1 MVEDPILENSSLSLR
16 PRLVVNNAA
25 QQQLAPQ
32 ELVAQM
38 PPKMSET
45 KTLATKSQRPQV
57 QLEDPAEEG
66 RLEAQSMVG
75 LPESFTEDMVDQY
88 LNEIGRVSR
97 IDHTQEI
104 ELSRL
109 VQERL
114 ELEAARQTFVED
126 RGRDPSV
133 QEWAERVGLDG
144 RNLQQRIHRGKRAQ
158 QKLINA
164 NLRLVVSVAKKYLN
178 RGVPF
183 LDLIQEGNIGLI
195 RATEKFDAE
204 RGYRFSTYAHWWIR
218 QGITRCIANQA
229 RTIRL
234 PVHMVDKVRLLKRT
248 IRDMTKAT
256 GRRPSEGELA
266 EAMGVG
272 VKKLRLIQQAATL
285 PISLDLTVGHEGES
299 RLGDL
304 LEDSRAEQPFDE
316 MVSRS
321 MQQDVQTA
329 IEALKPIEQ
338 QILTLRY
345 GLDGRK
351 SRTLREVGDEFDLTR
366 ERIRQI
372 EREALRKLRSGQPS
386 RKLGHYLH

>member
-1 MVEDPILENSSLSLR
+1 MNLTRPSFEDPTPEGVRERVKGAR
-16 PRLVVNNAA
+16 PRLTVHQGTAQSGALEVSPA
-25 QQQLAPQ
+25 QQEDTQAQTL
-32 ELVAQM
+32 ELDFD
-38 PPKMSET
+38 PSE
-45 KTLATKSQRPQV
+45 SY
-57 QLEDPAEEG
+57 
-66 RLEAQSMVG
+66 
-75 LPESFTEDMVDQY
+75 TEDMVDQY
-88 LNEIGRVSR
+88 LNEIGRVAR
-97 IDHTQEI
+97 IDHAQEI

-109 VQERL
+109 VQDKLAL
-114 ELEAARQTFVED
+114 EQARQALAEQW
-126 RGRDPSV
+126 GRDPSLR
-133 QEWAERVGLDG
+133 EWAEQTGLEV
-144 RNLQQRIHRGKRAQ
+144 RALRQQIHRGKRAQ

-234 PVHMVDKVRLLKRT
+234 PVHMVDKVRHLKRT
-248 IRDMTKAT
+248 IRDLTKAT
-256 GRRPSEGELA
+256 GRRPSEVDLA
-266 EAMGVG
+266 EAMGVSL
-272 VKKLRLIQQAATL
+272 KKLRLIQQAATL

-304 LEDSRAEQPFDE
+304 LEDNRAEQPFDE

-329 IEALKPIEQ
+329 LESLKPIEQ
-338 QILTLRY
+338 QILSRRY
-345 GLDGRK
+345 GLDGYK
-351 SRTLREVGDEFDLTR
+351 CCTLREVGDEFNLTR

-372 EREALRKLRSGQPS
+372 EREALRKLRSSQPS
-386 RKLGHYLH
+386 KRLGQYLH

>member
-1 MVEDPILENSSLSLR
+1 MAQIKNSD
-16 PRLVVNNAA
+16 A
-25 QQQLAPQ
+25 
-32 ELVAQM
+32 
-38 PPKMSET
+38 
-45 KTLATKSQRPQV
+45 KSQQPIA
-57 QLEDPAEEG
+57 QLGAADEDTD
-66 RLEAQSMVG
+66 LETQSMLG
-75 LPESFTEDMVDQY
+75 LPESFSEDMVDQY

-97 IDHTQEI
+97 IDHAQEI

-114 ELEAARQTFVED
+114 KLEAARQTFVED
-126 RGRDPSV
+126 KGRDPSV

-144 RNLQQRIHRGKRAQ
+144 RSLQQQIHRGKRAQ

-266 EAMGVG
+266 EAMGVA

-321 MQQDVQTA
+321 MQQDLQTA

-338 QILTLRY
+338 QVLTRRY

-386 RKLGHYLH
+386 KKLGHYLH